1 MSASLVSHQEC
12 LQRISPLERHTRGT
26 EGHHDYGVAARDEL
40 AQCGVDTTLEPNPV
54 HFWPVGNAL
63 FSRDKGWRLCFKHI
77 LKDRWTQGQRYSTVT
92 IICAGND
99 LLNGTHEAMQ
109 QWIADLREWAAHY
122 EVVLRLVDIV
132 GVSCL

>member
-1 MSASLVSHQEC
+1 MSLPNAGSAPRWNQIPCTSGQWAT
-12 LQRISPLERHTRGT
+12 P
-26 EGHHDYGVAARDEL
+26 AL
-40 AQCGVDTTLEPNPV
+40 AQT
-54 HFWPVGNAL
+54 
-63 FSRDKGWRLCFKHI
+63 SGWRLCFKHI
-77 LKDRWTQGQRYSTVT
+77 LNDRSTQGQRYSSVT